1 MLPAGLPVPIPAVI
15 HVIAVVPTNV
25 PAVQRTIPAAKPV
38 QLSADQSVVTAIR
51 HAQAEARLIPEVLW
65 DITNAAAPAGLVQ
78 PLVRP
83 VLPPPTPA
91 VVADQPRMNA
101 EPRLVIILINP
112 ATPTLILV
120 RQDIRLPVLTDI
132 QAQLTKNVLVDK
144 QAVLNVTNVTP
155 PLPAVIAVAAGVLL
169 GSISERPV
177 LQAALLVGKMMANG
191 GMFAGPIHIAK
202 MAVRKSI
209 FVS

>member
-15 HVIAVVPTNV
+15 PVTDVAMILV
-25 PAVQRTIPAAKPV
+25 PAAPRIIPAAKPV
-38 QLSADQSVVTAIR
+38 QLSAGQPVVTAIR
-51 HAQAEARLIPEVLW
+51 HAQAAVRLIPEVLW

-155 PLPAVIAVAAGVLL
+155 PLPAVIAVAALL

-177 LQAALLVGKMMANG
+177 LQAALLVGKMMDNG

>member
-51 HAQAEARLIPEVLW
+51 HAQAGVPPTADQLW
-65 DITNAAAPAGLVQ
+65 DIMNAAAPAGLVQ

-144 QAVLNVTNVTP
+144 QAVLNVTNAMR
-155 PLPAVIAVAAGVLL
+155 PLPAAIAAVVHVISTNLVQ
-169 GSISERPV
+169 ISVP
-177 LQAALLVGKMMANG
+177 AY
-191 GMFAGPIHIAK
+191 
-202 MAVRKSI
+202 
-209 FVS
+209 

>member
-1 MLPAGLPVPIPAVI
+1 MLPAGLPVPTLAVI
-15 HVIAVVPTNV
+15 LVIAVVPTNV
-25 PAVQRTIPAAKPV
+25 REGRRTTAEAKREQPN
-38 QLSADQSVVTAIR
+38 AGQSVVIAVP
-51 HAQAEARLIPEVLW
+51 HAQAGVPLIPVPLSV
-65 DITNAAAPAGLVQ
+65 ITNAAAPAGLVQ

-91 VVADQPRMNA
+91 VAAVRQETNA
-101 EPRLVIILINP
+101 EPRPVIILINP
-112 ATPTLILV
+112 VTPTLILV
-120 RQDIRLPVLTDI
+120 RQGIQPPAPTDI
-132 QAQLTKNVLVDK
+132 QVQLTKNVLVG
-144 QAVLNVTNVTP
+144 QRAVLNVTNAMR
-155 PLPAVIAVAAGVLL
+155 PLPVVIAVAALL

-177 LQAALLVGKMMANG
+177 LQAALLVGKIMANG